1 MTNEELILQ
10 RLDAIESQLSPLIKS
25 ANEMME
31 LKNDLIPLGNTAVQ
45 VMIEELREVEAA
57 FNLDDVF
64 HLLKQT
70 MRNIGNFSFMLKQ
83 MENMIEFVTDL
94 EPLMK
99 SAVPNVISHL
109 DDLERK
115 GVFRIIKATMDV
127 RAKIASSYTPEDI
140 EQIGDGAVAMLSLAK
155 KMSDPKVIDFLE
167 RAVGML
173 SEVDLDASKK
183 VGPLGLMSAGFNS
196 EIKEGLGVMME
207 LTKAMGKL
215 KGGNGKAAIEDPANE

>member
-10 RLDAIESQLSPLIKS
+10 RLDAIESQLSPLIKT

-45 VMIEELREVEAA
+45 VMIEELQEVEAA
-57 FNLDDVF
+57 FKLEDVF
-64 HLLKQT
+64 YLLKQT
-70 MRNIGNFSFMLKQ
+70 MRNISNFTFMLKQ
-83 MENMIEFVTDL
+83 MENIIEFVNDL

-109 DDLERK
+109 DELERK

-127 RAKIASSYTPEDI
+127 RAKIASAYTPEDV
-140 EQIGDGAVAMLSLAK
+140 EQIGDGAVAMLGLAK

-173 SEVDLDASKK
+173 SDVDLEASKK
-183 VGPLGLMSAGFNS
+183 VGPFGLMAAGFNS
-196 EIKEGLGVMME
+196 EIKDGLGVMME

-215 KGGNGKAAIEDPANE
+215 KKSKDTSALAEAVNE